1 MLKDQE
7 QQYLKG
13 YSIYVSEKEKELREL
28 VTKLNERFQ
37 NNSVKD
43 EIIHSLKQTIKK
55 NYETATRQ
63 QEEIKE
69 LKTAKKLTDEK
80 YEALEND
87 RDFLKQQLVESKRQ
101 NKLLKLAIGRL
112 QTEIEETRIEFQKQ

>member
-1 MLKDQE
+1 LTDKELEEEREKIKKKCAELKSVVEVLDKNIMSMLKDQE

-55 NYETATRQ
+55 NYETATR
-63 QEEIKE
+63 
-69 LKTAKKLTDEK
+69 
-80 YEALEND
+80 
-87 RDFLKQQLVESKRQ
+87 
-101 NKLLKLAIGRL
+101 
-112 QTEIEETRIEFQKQ
+112 

>member
-1 MLKDQE
+1 LEEGRKELVKKCTEFKSVVQVLDKNIISMLKDQE

-55 NYETATRQ
+55 NYETATR
-63 QEEIKE
+63 
-69 LKTAKKLTDEK
+69 
-80 YEALEND
+80 
-87 RDFLKQQLVESKRQ
+87 
-101 NKLLKLAIGRL
+101 
-112 QTEIEETRIEFQKQ
+112 